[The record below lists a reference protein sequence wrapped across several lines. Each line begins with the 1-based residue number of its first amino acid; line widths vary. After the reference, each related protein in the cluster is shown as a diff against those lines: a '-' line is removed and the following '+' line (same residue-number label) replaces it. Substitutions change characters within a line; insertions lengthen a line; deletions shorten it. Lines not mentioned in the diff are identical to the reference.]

1 MNRLMIILGL
11 AATAA
16 ISAPASAQTNCRWWD
31 VNCRTTST
39 RTDRTNTRIDGSWQV
54 AGRDANGNT
63 IYQRQRVDGNG
74 NVVVERARRDQFG
87 RYIIVDTRVAGRD
100 VNRGIYGNVNRG
112 RNRSE
117 VRYGA
122 NGAICKYKE
131 NERGYKE
138 DCKYPKPAKK
148 LKKYKVA
155 RNDRVEDR
163 RVNRDGVW
171 YDVGNGRGKGKYK
184 NH

>member
-39 RTDRTNTRIDGSWQV
+39 RTGRVGTRVDGSWHV
-54 AGRDANGNT
+54 AGRDANRN
-63 IYQRQRVDGNG
+63 I
-74 NVVVERARRDQFG
+74 
-87 RYIIVDTRVAGRD
+87 
-100 VNRGIYGNVNRG
+100 NRG

-131 NERGYKE
+131 NDRGYKE
-138 DCKYPKPAKK
+138 DCRYPKPAKK
-148 LKKYKVA
+148 LRKYKVA